1 MKKLAVI
8 LSVFLSISIFGQ
20 NIQINSDIEL
30 IPISDSVYVHTTW
43 ETSEQWGR
51 FPSNGMII
59 IKSGKAVMID
69 TPFDNAKT
77 EIIYNYLRD
86 SMDVK
91 IETHIA
97 GHFHEDC
104 IGGLEFLHSKEVRSI
119 ASNLTIE
126 KCRKDSLEV
135 PDIGFDTAY
144 DLNFYGNKLEC
155 RFFGGGHSF
164 DNIVVWLPDDQILFG
179 GCLIKSMNSRS
190 LGNLSD
196 AVVDEWDT
204 TVEKV
209 IAAYPN
215 AKIVVPGH
223 GRFGGMELLDI
234 TIKLVSLKKI

>member
-104 IGGLEFLHSKEVRSI
+104 IGGLEFLHNKGVKSI
-119 ASNLTIE
+119 ASNLTIA
-126 KCRKDSLEV
+126 KCEEDSLEV
-135 PDIGFDTAY
+135 PDIGFDSAY
-144 DLNFYGNKLEC
+144 DLNFYGKNLEC
-155 RFFGGGHSF
+155 R
-164 DNIVVWLPDDQILFG
+164 
-179 GCLIKSMNSRS
+179 
-190 LGNLSD
+190 
-196 AVVDEWDT
+196 
-204 TVEKV
+204 
-209 IAAYPN
+209 
-215 AKIVVPGH
+215 
-223 GRFGGMELLDI
+223 
-234 TIKLVSLKKI
+234 

>member
-1 MKKLAVI
+1 MKKLAII
-8 LSVFLSISIFGQ
+8 LSILLSMTIYGQ
-20 NIQINSDIEL
+20 SIQINPDIDL
-30 IPISDSVYVHTTW
+30 IAIGDSVFVHTTW

-59 IKSGKAVMID
+59 IKSGRAVMID
-69 TPFDNAKT
+69 TPFDNSKT

-104 IGGLEFLHSKEVRSI
+104 IGGLEFLHDKGVKSI
-119 ASNLTIE
+119 ASNLTIA
-126 KCRKDSLEV
+126 KCKEDSLEV

-144 DLNFYGNKLEC
+144 DLDFYGKELSC

-164 DNIVVWLPDDQILFG
+164 DNIVVWLPDDHILFG

-196 AVVDEWDT
+196 AVVDEWDK

-209 IAAYPN
+209 MATYPDM
-215 AKIVVPGH
+215 KIVVPGH
-223 GRFGGMELLDI
+223 GRFGGKELLEH
-234 TIKLVSLKKI
+234 TVELVKKIF